1 LHKKIGGFGKNFN
14 DANFFSM
21 FMKVLVVGCGNIGS
35 VAAEDLAKSMNSV
48 EIVVAD
54 RDGAR
59 AKEVAERI
67 GENNVSWIQ
76 LDATK
81 RDEIAKALKNFD
93 LAMGFLPGKL
103 GYHLAEACTDLR
115 KDLVDV
121 SYMAENP
128 LTLNDEAAKAGVT
141 IIPDCGLAP
150 GISNILVGYA
160 AGKLDKICTIRIMVG
175 GLPEKPVPPL
185 GYVITWS
192 PESLIDEYTRKARIV
207 EDGEIVEEEAL
218 SGLEEVEFPNVGV
231 LEAFYTD
238 GLRTLP
244 DTIKNVDNMWEKTL
258 RYPGHAEKIGL
269 LKALGFFDEEPIS
282 VNDAR
287 LSPRRLTVKLF
298 ERQLLRPEIRDIVVM
313 KVEVSGIKN
322 DKHLCYVYHML
333 DRYDEKHGIT
343 AMARTTAYPASI
355 IAHLMLK
362 KVIKEKGVVPPERL
376 GMSEE
381 FFSAFLNELEK
392 RGIKIAEDGEVAE

>member
-1 LHKKIGGFGKNFN
+1 
-14 DANFFSM
+14 M
-21 FMKVLVVGCGNIGS
+21 FMKVLVVGCGKIGS
-35 VAAEDLAKSMNSV
+35 VATEDLAKSMNSI

-54 RDGAR
+54 REGTR

-67 GENNVSWIQ
+67 SENNVSWIQ

-81 RDEIAKALKNFD
+81 RDEIAKALKDFD
-93 LAMGFLPGKL
+93 LAMGFMPGKL
-103 GYHLAEACTDLR
+103 GYHLAEACIDLK

-128 LTLNDEAAKAGVT
+128 LALNDKAAKAGIT

-150 GISNILVGYA
+150 GISNILVGHA
-160 AGKLDKICTIRIMVG
+160 AGKLDKVCTIRIMVG

-185 GYVITWS
+185 GYIITWS

-207 EDGEIVEEEAL
+207 EDGEIVEVEAL

-244 DTIKNVDNMWEKTL
+244 HTIKNVDNMWEKTL

-269 LKALGFFDEEPIS
+269 LRALGFFDEEPIS
-282 VNDAR
+282 VDGVS

-298 ERQLLRPEIRDIVVM
+298 ERQLRRPEIRDVVAM

-322 DKHLCYVYHML
+322 GRHVCYVYHLL
-333 DRYDEKHGIT
+333 DRYDENHGIT
-343 AMARTTAYPASI
+343 AMARTTAYSASI
-355 IAHLMLK
+355 VAQLMLK
-362 KVIKEKGVVPPERL
+362 RVVKEEGVVPPERL
-376 GMSEE
+376 GMSED
-381 FFSAFLNELEK
+381 FFSRFLNELEE
-392 RGIKIAEDGEVAE
+392 RGIKITEEKILG